1 MIIDG
6 GGSSNDDD
14 KGDITIDTW
23 LEPIRNPVTGK
34 PHRAIIELP
43 QGVESTRMDQASTKK
58 FVVNDNLFKFRY
70 EGTYGSFSENTGKEQ
85 FIEIL

>member
-23 LEPIRNPVTGK
+23 LEPIRNPVSGK
-34 PHRAIIELP
+34 P
-43 QGVESTRMDQASTKK
+43 
-58 FVVNDNLFKFRY
+58 
-70 EGTYGSFSENTGKEQ
+70 TGQ
-85 FIEIL
+85 